1 MPDKGYMRNDH
12 LDGSDFHMQGNPTGV
27 LLIHGFTATTTEVR
41 LIGDKLHEA
50 GYTVAAPLLPGHGTD
65 PDDLNRA
72 TWQMWLQKV
81 KKFYE
86 MLARECNQVFVVA
99 ESMGTLLALALAVEH
114 PEVKGLMLFAP
125 AIKVHKLW
133 LSRLVSPFMKYLGKN
148 SEDDGLPWKGYN
160 VYPVQASVE
169 MLKLQKY
176 ARRHLP
182 EVTAPTML
190 FTGEYDTTLTDDAAE
205 LVLKKIGS
213 KEKSLVH
220 MSESPHCILL
230 DGELDQAFEDI
241 VTFIKDHA

>member
-1 MPDKGYMRNDH
+1 MLDKGYMRNDH
-12 LDGSDFHMQGNPTGV
+12 LVGDDFHWQGNPTGI

-41 LIGDKLHEA
+41 LIGEKLHDA
-50 GYTVAAPLLPGHGTD
+50 GYTVAAPLLPGHGTH

-81 KKFYE
+81 KQFYE

-114 PEVKGLMLFAP
+114 PEVKGLLLFAP

-133 LSRLVSPFMKYLGKN
+133 LSRLVSPFMKYLAKS

-169 MLKLQKY
+169 MLKLQKV
-176 ARRHLP
+176 ARRHLS
-182 EVTAPTML
+182 EVTVPTML
-190 FTGEYDTTLTDDAAE
+190 FTGEYDTTLTPDAAE

-213 KEKSLVH
+213 REKGLIH

-241 VTFIKDHA
+241 DTFIKDHS